1 MRARTAAS
9 SDSLKELRAFLTGE
23 WFPCSRYQSVKRHM
37 HDPDTMEIE
46 HPITQNLAH
55 ASNLSIPT
63 FGKDDAE
70 SCGTEA
76 LNPAGFGRPVENV
89 NPLSHAIDE

>member
-9 SDSLKELRAFLTGE
+9 SDSLKELRAFLTCE
-23 WFPCSRYQSVKRHM
+23 RFPRSRYQSVKRHM
-37 HDPDTMEIE
+37 HDPDTMQVE
-46 HPITQNLAH
+46 HSIPQNLAH
-55 ASNLSIPT
+55 ASNLSITT
-63 FGKDDAE
+63 FGEDDAE

-76 LNPAGFGRPVENV
+76 LNPAGSSRTVENV

>member
-1 MRARTAAS
+1 MRARTGAS

-23 WFPCSRYQSVKRHM
+23 RFPRSRYQSVKRHM
-37 HDPDTMEIE
+37 HDPDTMQVE

-55 ASNLSIPT
+55 ASNLSIAT
-63 FGKDDAE
+63 FGEDDAE

-76 LNPAGFGRPVENV
+76 LNPAGPSRTVENV